1 MKIHTNSCCMKK
13 TLEKP
18 RSKEE
23 SGYKDCCRNQE
34 KENAGLGNW
43 QQKWNAKGPLVDSET
58 VCIGSPEF

>member
-1 MKIHTNSCCMKK
+1 MKK

-34 KENAGLGNW
+34 KENAGLRNW

-58 VCIGSPEF
+58 VCIGSPEL